1 MDGQVSQRA
10 RSEQCG
16 SRKQGL
22 ERQWLQGQTVGKD
35 PAQGRAAR
43 ASALASTAFGRTLA
57 AAMLAATLG
66 LLPAQGRAGTGCD
79 SEPLAPRKL
88 ADAAQTALL
97 VADALDR
104 RDAPLALV
112 ARVGTD
118 LSAQGLVYSHVGFV
132 VRDHPAGRWTAVHL
146 LNECGSDRSNL
157 YSQGLVNFFADDLVN
172 QDARIV
178 WLEPGLAQ
186 RLAERLRA
194 LPSGAL
200 HQPRY
205 NLIARPGSADYQNS
219 TAWVL
224 ETLGAALA
232 QTQAPSRNAAFAA
245 AQRDGFRA
253 DRVHIPYSKRV
264 LGGLFSANVA
274 FTDHPIS
281 TRLGGDY
288 PVVTVRSIVEYLERS
303 GHVQA
308 QSEWRNGRAM
318 RTPGAL

>member
-1 MDGQVSQRA
+1 M
-10 RSEQCG
+10 
-16 SRKQGL
+16 
-22 ERQWLQGQTVGKD
+22 
-35 PAQGRAAR
+35 
-43 ASALASTAFGRTLA
+43 A
-57 AAMLAATLG
+57 AAMLAATLA
-66 LLPAQGRAGTGCD
+66 LLPAQGRAGTACED
-79 SEPLAPRKL
+79 EPLAPRKL
-88 ADAAQTALL
+88 ADAAQTALT
-97 VADALDR
+97 VADALEQ

-157 YSQGLVNFFADDLVN
+157 YAQGLVNFFADDLVN
-172 QDARIV
+172 QGARIV
-178 WLEPGLAQ
+178 WLEPALAQ

-194 LPSGAL
+194 LPQGAL
-200 HQPRY
+200 HQPHY
-205 NLIARPGSADYQNS
+205 NLIARPGSVEYQNS

-224 ETLGAALA
+224 ETVGAAL
-232 QTQAPSRNAAFAA
+232 TQAQASDRAAAFAA

-274 FTDHPIS
+274 FTDHPVG

-288 PVVTVRSIVEYLERS
+288 PVVTVRSIVDYLDRS

-308 QSEWRNGRAM
+308 QREWRNGRVM
-318 RTPGAL
+318 ETLGAL